1 MKDKRVLV
9 VIIVVLLL
17 LGGGAFVLSSNK
29 AKKAAEQQP
38 TAQEEVIPT
47 LTPSEIGLTMMT
59 DSSGKRVK
67 FVIANVSDI
76 KRIEYEITY
85 DADVPQS
92 SSGDNGGGDGSKV
105 TRGTGGEADIKSSD
119 TKYESKYHDLGS
131 CSSGTC
137 VYYSGIDEIK
147 LLLKVTKR
155 DGKVYQVEDSLKL

>member
-9 VIIVVLLL
+9 VIVVVLLL

-29 AKKAAEQQP
+29 AKKAAEQSP
-38 TAQEEVIPT
+38 TTQEEVIPT
-47 LTPSEIGLTMMT
+47 LTPDEIGLTMMT

-85 DADVPQS
+85 DADVPQNS
-92 SSGDNGGGDGSKV
+92 DDGGGDGGKV

-137 VYYSGIDEIK
+137 VYYTGIEEIK